1 MAGEEE
7 LKTAGELVVRWGN
20 LDKFF
25 GEMEKVGAQSAE
37 IEKYAVDEVFNKT
50 GFDYSLCA
58 LQPLA
63 DVMDELAEAV
73 RSLRTTFDGYW
84 VELTAALAI
93 AAKEFEAADGGV
105 AHAFLKPYLELAGV
119 E

>member
-1 MAGEEE
+1 MAGEAQAAAE
-7 LKTAGELVVRWGN
+7 LIVRWGN
-20 LDKFF
+20 LEKFF

-37 IEKYAVDEVFNKT
+37 IEKYATDEVFNKT

-63 DVMDELAEAV
+63 DVMDDLADVV
-73 RSLRTTFDGYW
+73 RDLRKTVDTHWEG
-84 VELTAALAI
+84 LTAALAL
-93 AAKEFEAADGGV
+93 AAKEFEQTDSGLST
-105 AHAFLKPYLELAGV
+105 AFLRPYLELAGV